1 VQDAAT
7 RGTSVLQA
15 PGGPAALP
23 ANVLLARQV
32 CMERFKALMEAAT
45 D

>member
-1 VQDAAT
+1 
-7 RGTSVLQA
+7 VLQA
-15 PGGPAALP
+15 PGDPAALP
-23 ANVLLARQV
+23 ANVLLVKEV